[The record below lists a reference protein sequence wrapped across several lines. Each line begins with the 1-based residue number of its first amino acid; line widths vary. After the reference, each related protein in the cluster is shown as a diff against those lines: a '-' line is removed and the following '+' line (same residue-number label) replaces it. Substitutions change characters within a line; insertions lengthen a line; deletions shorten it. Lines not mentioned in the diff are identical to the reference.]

1 MAFRPVLSEDPKALE
16 GASEWAQKELE
27 RIEKEEEAAK
37 MVYERIKP
45 LRQEAFR
52 KIREREQAVVTS

>member
-1 MAFRPVLSEDPKALE
+1 MAFEPTLSEDPKALE
-16 GASEWAQKELE
+16 GASEWAQKELDK
-27 RIEKEEEAAK
+27 IEKENEAAK

-52 KIREREQAVVTS
+52 RIHEKEKTAS